1 MAIATILTQEMIGR
15 YTAAGFWGDRIWP
28 DYIDKAADEDPARTA
43 IIDERGRLAYGDFR
57 RIVNRTAVRLLQA
70 GIGRE
75 ERVALH
81 LPNWREFIVMRFAL
95 ARIGAISVPVPIDW
109 QAKEVQYVLAAT
121 EAAALV
127 IPAKFG
133 SRDFVQEHRDMMSSL
148 PALRLRILAGADTPP
163 AGWESLQSWMD
174 DTADISEQEEKL
186 YASQPGANDVDIIV
200 STSGSSAAPKLV
212 VRTPNCFLA
221 TTRQF
226 VEHRGRLGRNDVIA
240 GLAPITRGMGY
251 YIGVAS
257 AVMAGSTMALLEKF
271 SPEAALDWLA
281 STGATVAVAVPT
293 QIIKMLQVKEF
304 GQYKFGS
311 LRMIVNGGAAIP
323 PGVAREAEERF
334 GCVILSAYG
343 SVEGATPACTAPE
356 DPAEMRYTTV
366 GRIMPGM
373 ELRAV
378 DEDGK
383 VMPAGQAGEI
393 VYRGPGLSLGFWRNP
408 DAYRELLDENGWFR
422 TGDLGVIDDQGFLR
436 IVGRK
441 KEIIIRGGINIS
453 PAEVE
458 GLLHE
463 CPGVKQVAIVKM
475 PDPVLGERCCAYVVA
490 DSGFELNVPVLA
502 TFLGSRKV
510 AKYKFP
516 ERVEVR
522 EQLPMTPDGGKVLRR
537 ALEEDI
543 LHILGQEAARQ

>member
-1 MAIATILTQEMIGR
+1 MAIATILTGEMIDR
-15 YTAAGFWGDRIWP
+15 YTSAGFWGDRIWP
-28 DYIDKAADEDPARTA
+28 DYIDRTADEDPARTA
-43 IIDERGRLAYGDFR
+43 IIDARGRLAYGDFR
-57 RIVNRTAVRLLQA
+57 RVVNRTAVSLLQA

-75 ERVALH
+75 DRVALH
-81 LPNWREFIVMRFAL
+81 LPNWREFIIMRFAL

-127 IPAKFG
+127 IPARFG
-133 SRDFVQEHRDMMSSL
+133 NRDFVLEHRDMMSSL
-148 PALRLRILAGADTPP
+148 PALRLRILAGADAPP
-163 AGWESLQSWMD
+163 ADWVSLQSWMD
-174 DTADISEQEEKL
+174 DTTDIREQEEKL
-186 YASQPGANDVDIIV
+186 YASQPGANDVDLIV

-226 VEHRGRLGRNDVIA
+226 VEHRGRLGGNDVIA

-281 STGATVAVAVPT
+281 GTGATVAVAVPT
-293 QIIKMLQVKEF
+293 QIIKMLQVKAF
-304 GQYKFGS
+304 DQYRFGS

-356 DPAEMRYTTV
+356 DPPEMRHATV

-373 ELRAV
+373 EVRTV
-378 DEDGK
+378 DDDGK
-383 VMPAGQAGEI
+383 ETPVGQPGEV

-408 DAYRELLDENGWFR
+408 DAYRELLDADGWFR
-422 TGDLGVIDDQGFLR
+422 TGDLGVIDEQGFLR

-475 PDPVLGERCCAYVVA
+475 PDPVLGERCCAYVVP
-490 DSGFELNVPVLA
+490 DSGVELSVPVLA
-502 TFLGSRKV
+502 AFLDSRKV

-522 EQLPMTPDGGKVLRR
+522 EHLPMTPDGGKVLRR